1 LTKGLKSNSEGDDKK
16 IMGDQ
21 SGKWKM
27 IGKIIFW
34 CLMPLFFAAFVRFYS
49 AVFQLIY
56 GIVFTAIFGD
66 KAIGAVFIISLL
78 TSIAFSV
85 ATCSFLWKQYKKH
98 ILEG

>member
-1 LTKGLKSNSEGDDKK
+1 LNSEGKNKK
-16 IMGDQ
+16 IGGNQ
-21 SGKWKM
+21 SGKGKM
-27 IGKIIFW
+27 VGKIIFW

-56 GIVFTAIFGD
+56 GIILTAIFGD

-78 TSIAFSV
+78 TSIAFSI

>member
-1 LTKGLKSNSEGDDKK
+1 
-16 IMGDQ
+16 
-21 SGKWKM
+21 M

-49 AVFQLIY
+49 AFFHLIY
-56 GIVFTAIFGD
+56 GTMLTVIFGD

-78 TSIAFSV
+78 TSIAFSI
-85 ATCSFLWKQYKKH
+85 ATCAFLWKQYKKH

>member
-1 LTKGLKSNSEGDDKK
+1 MVGNRSN
-16 IMGDQ
+16 
-21 SGKWKM
+21 KWNM

-34 CLMPLFFAAFVRFYS
+34 CLMPLFFVAFVRFYS
-49 AVFQLIY
+49 AVFYLIY
-56 GIVFTAIFGD
+56 GVILTAIFGD
-66 KAIGAVFIISLL
+66 KAIGAVFVISLL

>member
-1 LTKGLKSNSEGDDKK
+1 LKSQGEDNK
-16 IMGDQ
+16 IVGSQ
-21 SGKWKM
+21 SGKWKV

-56 GIVFTAIFGD
+56 GIILTAIFGD
-66 KAIGAVFIISLL
+66 KAIGAVFIISLF

>member
-1 LTKGLKSNSEGDDKK
+1 MSKGLKLSSEGEDEK
-16 IMGDQ
+16 IGDNQ
-21 SGKWKM
+21 SGKGKM
-27 IGKIIFW
+27 VGKIIFW
-34 CLMPLFFAAFVRFYS
+34 FLMPLFFAAFVRFYS
-49 AVFQLIY
+49 AVFLLVY
-56 GIVFTAIFGD
+56 GIILTAIFGD